1 MVCKKYDCILSN
13 EIACFKSDLI
23 KSMTVD
29 FEIFPTVK
37 QKHKKVMG
45 WQIVFSRCF
54 SHHEKKLNDVF
65 GKELTIFVLI
75 KSHET
80 PEGIRE
86 RYP

>member
-45 WQIVFSRCF
+45 
-54 SHHEKKLNDVF
+54 
-65 GKELTIFVLI
+65 
-75 KSHET
+75 
-80 PEGIRE
+80 
-86 RYP
+86 

>member
-45 WQIVFSRCF
+45 WQLSFPVVSVIMKRSWMM
-54 SHHEKKLNDVF
+54 SLEKN
-65 GKELTIFVLI
+65 
-75 KSHET
+75 
-80 PEGIRE
+80 
-86 RYP
+86 